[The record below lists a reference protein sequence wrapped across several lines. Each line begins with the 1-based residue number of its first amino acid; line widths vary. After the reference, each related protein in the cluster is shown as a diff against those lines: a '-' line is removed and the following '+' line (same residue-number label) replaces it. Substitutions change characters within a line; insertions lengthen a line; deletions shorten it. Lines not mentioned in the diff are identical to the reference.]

1 MKNKCFITILLNV
14 VFCALAL
21 AEPFWNM
28 GAFDWSEAEVSYSG
42 VLATKSF
49 STLDPRPLRVHAAR
63 LSAEKVSAEQTP
75 KDPDWGK
82 PMPDFPSLNIATRR
96 QTTREFLAS
105 LMEKYGKEKTFV
117 LACNTSP
124 WSPFSPK
131 IPHKYANFS
140 GMVATGGEV
149 VSRGGARAEDYPIFF
164 LDKKGGYGIKVP
176 SAGED
181 LSVCKLAA
189 FAFGTLLENGALFD
203 ELEKK
208 PYFARRPSHIKRKNP
223 LIAIGFDAKKKY
235 IFILAIEG
243 RMKGVSE
250 GVDAMEMARA
260 MRFFGASDAVLM
272 DGGGSTTLLVVDEK
286 TRGVKKLTR
295 HGRRD
300 PERTVALNLAFY
312 LKGGA
317 GEKDVK
323 NESN

>member
-1 MKNKCFITILLNV
+1 MKNRYFIAVFSSV

-28 GAFDWSEAEVSYSG
+28 GAFDWSEAEPSYAG

-75 KDPDWGK
+75 KDPGWGK
-82 PMPDFPSLNIATRR
+82 PMPDCPRLNIETRR

-105 LMEKYGKEKTFV
+105 LMEKFGKEKTFV
-117 LACNTSP
+117 FACNTSP

-131 IPHKYANFS
+131 IPHKYASFS
-140 GMVATGGEV
+140 GLVATCGEV
-149 VSRGGARAEDYPIFF
+149 VSRGGHRAADYPIFF

-181 LSVCKLAA
+181 LSAYKLAA

-208 PYFARRPSHIKRKNP
+208 PYFVRHPSHIKRKNP

-260 MRFFGASDAVLM
+260 MKFFGASDAVLM

-286 TRGVKKLTR
+286 TRGIKKLTR
-295 HGRRD
+295 HGRGD
-300 PERTVALNLAFY
+300 PERSVALNLAFY
-312 LKGGA
+312 LKEGA
-317 GEKDVK
+317 REKVK